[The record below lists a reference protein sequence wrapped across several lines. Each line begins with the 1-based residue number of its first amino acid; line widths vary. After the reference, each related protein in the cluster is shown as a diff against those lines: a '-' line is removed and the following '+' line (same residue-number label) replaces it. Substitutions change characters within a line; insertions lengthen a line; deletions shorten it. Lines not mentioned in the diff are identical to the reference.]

1 MEYKYSEGIE
11 IIIKNTD
18 SIKNNNMF
26 YQPCSDNCVPRG
38 DFYPKQT
45 AILKHHDTDNPR
57 FVYYLDFGNGYVSD
71 WFSER
76 EIEHI
81 AGGKENLVHPLADIL
96 EEKTKLPLGVVNKF
110 TIQVYLDDGRIF
122 EYEVDS
128 PDKAR
133 EHASAIINTGY
144 RHNDGVIFEHYPP
157 HRINKIKCPQII
169 PTKYPDRVSG
179 T

>member
-1 MEYKYSEGIE
+1 MEYKYPEDIE
-11 IIIKNTD
+11 IIIQNIDK
-18 SIKNNNMF
+18 IKNNCIYYND
-26 YQPCSDNCVPRG
+26 CLDNCESTGNFIVG
-38 DFYPKQT
+38 QK
-45 AILKHHDTDNPR
+45 AILKYHITENPR
-57 FVYYLDFGNGYVSD
+57 FAYYLDFGEGYVSD
-71 WFSER
+71 WFSEK

-133 EHASAIINTGY
+133 EHASVIINTGY

-169 PTKYPDRVSG
+169 PTKYPDRVSS